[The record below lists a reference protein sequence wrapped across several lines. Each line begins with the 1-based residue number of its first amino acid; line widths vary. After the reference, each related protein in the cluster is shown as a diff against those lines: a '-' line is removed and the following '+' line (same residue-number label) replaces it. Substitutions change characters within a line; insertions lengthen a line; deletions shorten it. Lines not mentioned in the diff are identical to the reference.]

1 MYQIETFKKI
11 KTEKK
16 IKGNKKH
23 GTSGNTGKNY
33 ANRSFGGAMS
43 NRKYTKKQVKKH
55 KLLPNEMRTGEIS
68 NIKPDNKQLVPPLY
82 PTTLGSIGSNNRSGY
97 INPSD
102 TTIIPNPNN
111 INKYIYPSQELENV
125 QMESEIGSNNITS
138 TNDPNKNYK
147 IYIENTNINND
158 KNINDN
164 INPIDNNNK
173 HGDRWSDNTYNGGYY
188 GPYSWFSYNP
198 YLFGQD
204 PYMYRQD
211 QYDNKKNIIINNY
224 KNNILENMDDIE
236 VPETINNNE
245 NNNEKNN
252 EKNNENNNENNNE
265 KNNEKHNE
273 NNNLYRY
280 NKNNETYSQYIKY
293 IVLILIIII
302 IIKIFL

>member
-11 KTEKK
+11 K
-16 IKGNKKH
+16 GNKKY

-33 ANRSFGGAMS
+33 SNRSFGGGMS

-68 NIKPDNKQLVPPLY
+68 NIKSDNKHLVPPLY
-82 PTTLGSIGSNNRSGY
+82 PTTLGSLGSNNRSGY

-125 QMESEIGSNNITS
+125 KMESNGNSNEYSI

-147 IYIENTNINND
+147 VYIENNNINND

-164 INPIDNNNK
+164 SSND
-173 HGDRWSDNTYNGGYY
+173 GTRWNDYNNTYNGGYY
-188 GPYSWFSYNP
+188 GQYPWFLYNP
-198 YLFGQD
+198 YLYG
-204 PYMYRQD
+204 QD

-224 KNNILENMDDIE
+224 KNNISEDMEDIE
-236 VPETINNNE
+236 GPEVINN
-245 NNNEKNN
+245 
-252 EKNNENNNENNNE
+252 
-265 KNNEKHNE
+265 

-280 NKNNETYSQYIKY
+280 NKNNNYVHYIKY
-293 IVLILIIII
+293 IVLIIIII
-302 IIKIFL
+302 IIMKIFL